1 MRTQITKAPWVSE
14 DDPKALGDCAGGSRR
29 TSLRAVERCEKVVVV
44 GLIVLS
50 MCLML
55 PAPMLRAP
63 LVNNPQEVMSKVYDE
78 LVMGR
83 SSLEVL
89 GRLSSEQRRAAK
101 ESEIGWI
108 TSIPVRTSYG
118 VLNPRYLPVDH
129 VVVYGMPELAVGTK
143 RWRGPWYCDAM
154 GVRHALRETD
164 TGQGKAS
171 GGAGKLKKL
180 VLTTRFGTFDVLKGS
195 VTDIAAIGD
204 VDRFDRSLLDKY
216 LILKKLMVG
225 DAEYLR
231 YAVECVDEVEDWF
244 EWVNPLLQRSI
255 VRPSPPAYYRRDAD
269 GCRRAWG
276 QWLAVY
282 GEDFEFTNEFL
293 FEAASPVEDVRN
305 GDGSSRYVVDSQ
317 SNGESPT

>member
-14 DDPKALGDCAGGSRR
+14 DDPTGLGDCASGGRR
-29 TSLRAVERCEKVVVV
+29 ASFQRIERCEKVAVV

-50 MCLML
+50 MSLML

-63 LVNNPQEVMSKVYDE
+63 LVNNAQDVMSKVYDE

-89 GRLSSEQRRAAK
+89 GRLSSEQRRTAR

-129 VVVYGMPELAVGTK
+129 VVVYGMPESAVGAK

-154 GVRHALRETD
+154 GVRHALPETN
-164 TGQGKAS
+164 TGQGEPS
-171 GGAGKLKKL
+171 GGAKLKKL

-195 VTDIAAIGD
+195 VTDVAEIGD

-231 YAVECVDEVEDWF
+231 CAVECVGEVDDWF
-244 EWVNPLLQRSI
+244 EWVNPLLRRSI

-276 QWLAVY
+276 QWIAVH
-282 GEDFEFTNEFL
+282 GRDFEFTNEFL
-293 FEAASPVEDVRN
+293 FEAASPVEDVRL

-317 SNGESPT
+317 SNGERPT